1 VSSALLATA
10 TTRTEA
16 VRQALRRELKLSPLK
31 QGEVSRQL
39 GMGAGY
45 LANLFTTLQGRKPIA
60 VRLDL
65 VLALLTLLNVRP
77 SLFFAQLELREGW
90 FGERA
95 QPELPPNVE
104 PPTNATSAPNLEQVG
119 RLAVDLVRALAPS
132 LEALVVSKRRRRRKA
147 LG

>member
-95 QPELPPNVE
+95 H
-104 PPTNATSAPNLEQVG
+104 LEQVG